1 MALSVSVILATYR
14 QPAWL
19 QKSLLGYACQTHRP
33 FELLVADDG
42 SGEETA
48 TVIRRIGRETEL
60 EPRHVWHEDRG
71 FRKNVILNR
80 AVIAAR
86 GEYLI
91 FSDGDCIP
99 RADFVA
105 AHVRA
110 AERGRFLSGGMLRLP
125 PELSERVGPE
135 EIREGRFADLAWL
148 RRQGWRPG
156 HRALRLVEGE
166 RLRALF
172 DLLTPT
178 RAAWNGH
185 NASVWRDVVLAVN
198 GFDGDM
204 GYGGEDRAFGE
215 RLENLGV
222 RGKQIR
228 HRAICFHL
236 AHERPYKTAA
246 SLERNRRIRGRI
258 REREETRA
266 RQGIAELEPGVPE
279 TEGPRGSTEGSRG
292 AAEG

>member
-1 MALSVSVILATYR
+1 MGLAVSVILSTYR

-19 QKSLLGYACQTHRP
+19 EKSLLGYALQTHRD

-48 TVIRRIGRETEL
+48 DVIGRLARETDL
-60 EPRHVWHEDRG
+60 EPRHVRHEDRG
-71 FRKNVILNR
+71 HRKSVILNR
-80 AVIAAR
+80 AVVAAR

-125 PELSERVGPE
+125 RELSERIGPE
-135 EIREGRFADLAWL
+135 DIRSGRFAELEWL
-148 RRQGWRPG
+148 RNQGWRPG
-156 HRALRLVEGE
+156 HRILRLVGGE
-166 RLRALF
+166 RLRALL

-178 RAAWNGH
+178 RATWNGH

-204 GYGGEDRAFGE
+204 GYGGQDRAFGE
-215 RLENLGV
+215 RLENLGQ
-222 RGKQIR
+222 RGKQLR

-236 AHERPYKTAA
+236 AHERPYKTRE
-246 SLERNRRIRGRI
+246 SLERNRRIRSRI
-258 REREETRA
+258 REAEETRA
-266 RQGIAELEPGVPE
+266 REGIAELEDGTSSSE
-279 TEGPRGSTEGSRG
+279 RGTGPS
-292 AAEG
+292 